1 MELQSWTQ
9 LSMRAHNL
17 TEYVCIP
24 KKKIL
29 HIFCLNGNKIMLY
42 ALLSDLLFVL
52 KIMSLGFLSM
62 MLHVAENHSFLHLHY
77 VLKYTTIYFSALAI
91 FHNF

>member
-1 MELQSWTQ
+1 MELQIWTQ

-24 KKKIL
+24 NKKIL
-29 HIFCLNGNKIMLY
+29 HLFCLHGTKIILY
-42 ALLSDLLFVL
+42 ALLSDLLFML
-52 KIMSLGFLSM
+52 KIISLGFLSM

-77 VLKYTTIYFSALAI
+77 VP
-91 FHNF
+91 

>member
-1 MELQSWTQ
+1 MELQSRTQ
-9 LSMRAHNL
+9 LSMCAHNF

-29 HIFCLNGNKIMLY
+29 HIFCLHRNKIILY

-62 MLHVAENHSFLHLHY
+62 LLHVAENHSFLYLHY
-77 VLKYTTIYFSALAI
+77 VLKYTTIYLFFLL
-91 FHNF
+91 